1 MKRTITF
8 DLLSALI
15 GAVIGFLLCQSQCSG
30 GDCPELV
37 ASDTTYIKGDTVLK
51 EIEVD
56 RPYPVWRE
64 RVIPGRID
72 TIKIIE
78 EFFTKYFYSDTISE
92 DSNFIAV
99 INDTLFGNQIISRQ
113 FFHQNLR
120 QTAVI
125 INNELLNPPRLK
137 LFVGGFASGSMAAGL
152 GAGGSLHLLT
162 KKDLLFNYG
171 FDALQMRHQ
180 AGVAFKIRLRR

>member
-1 MKRTITF
+1 MKF
-8 DLLSALI
+8 DLAHLILI
-15 GAVIGFLLCQSQCSG
+15 GVAAYFAFLSQCGPGSK
-30 GDCPELV
+30 CPELV
-37 ASDTTYIKGDTVLK
+37 ASDTTFLPGDTVLT

-56 RPYPVWRE
+56 RPYPVYRE

-72 TIKIIE
+72 TVKIIE
-78 EFFTKYFYSDTISE
+78 EFFTRYFYSDTIME

-99 INDTLFGNQIISRQ
+99 INDTLFGNQIISRK

-125 INNELLNPPRLK
+125 INNTLLNPPRLK
-137 LFVGGFASGSMAAGL
+137 LFVGGFVSGNMTAGL

-180 AGVAFKIRLRR
+180 AGVAFKVRLRK

>member
-1 MKRTITF
+1 MKRTLNI
-8 DLLSALI
+8 DLISVLI
-15 GAVIGFLLCQSQCSG
+15 GAVLGFLLCQSQCSG
-30 GDCPELV
+30 GDCPEIV
-37 ASDTTYIKGDTVLK
+37 GSDTIIIPGDTVLT

-99 INDTLFGNQIISRQ
+99 INDTLFGNQIISRR

-120 QTAVI
+120 QTAI
-125 INNELLNPPRLK
+125 IVNNELLNPPRLK
-137 LFVGGFASGSMAAGL
+137 LFFGGFISAPTF
-152 GAGGSLHLLT
+152 GAGGSLHLVT
-162 KKDLLFNYG
+162 KRDLMLNYG
-171 FDALQMRHQ
+171 YNFMSANHQ
-180 AGVAFKIRLRR
+180 VGLAVKLRLRK